1 MVGEKTL
8 RNNILR
14 IGDLIDAYI
23 ETNANLIAFRTAR
36 EEPITPINEV

>member
-1 MVGEKTL
+1 MVGEKTV
-8 RNNILR
+8 RNNILQK
-14 IGDLIDAYI
+14 GDHIDAYT